1 MGSTI
6 LTPFVLFKFNGKCK
20 MFGNSRNIILSCLY
34 RSNISVKW
42 IQEILQQHDGD
53 YSECVMRIA
62 LVAWVGHRAGMQC
75 PFTPLFQSIYC
86 TVLMKQSAAYSQ
98 LSTALCG

>member
-1 MGSTI
+1 MQDVPKFSKHYI
-6 LTPFVLFKFNGKCK
+6 ELFIPFQ
-20 MFGNSRNIILSCLY
+20 Y
-34 RSNISVKW
+34 SVKW

-62 LVAWVGHRAGMQC
+62 LVAWVDHRAGMQC

-86 TVLMKQSAAYSQ
+86 TVLMKNSAAYSQ